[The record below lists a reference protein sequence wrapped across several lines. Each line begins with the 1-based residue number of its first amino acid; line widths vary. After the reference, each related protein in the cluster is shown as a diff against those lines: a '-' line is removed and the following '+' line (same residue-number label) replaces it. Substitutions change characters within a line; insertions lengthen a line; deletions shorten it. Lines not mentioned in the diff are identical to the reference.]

1 MPSLTLRKRGGL
13 VDAPGHHGVCR
24 STVMS
29 AGRSKEPG
37 PGSPATPSIEPD
49 MVDAMQKVEA
59 YTAEA
64 VPGVPCR

>member
-1 MPSLTLRKRGGL
+1 M
-13 VDAPGHHGVCR
+13 A
-24 STVMS
+24 

-59 YTAEA
+59 NTAEA
-64 VPGVPCR
+64 VPGLPCR